1 MLSDVVISMMPISI
15 SKYNHLVDDTT
26 NVNNVALLSPISDNL
41 SMLVVHVHVVLLGL
55 ARKIV
60 SQHIDVPK

>member
-1 MLSDVVISMMPISI
+1 MTPITI
-15 SKYNHLVDDTT
+15 SKYNHLVDKTT

-41 SMLVVHVHVVLLGL
+41 SMFVVHVHVVLLGL

-60 SQHIDVPK
+60 SQDIDVPK